1 MHTNAT
7 HSLQVCPD
15 GCPPSADL
23 SNIVIADV
31 MNVDMVLENKVLWI
45 NVVRPLSPR
54 VPAQHCT
61 RPCSAYFAPQLPH
74 TIKATI
80 SALIANK
87 MLQWSDVLE
96 VRSHPNTHTLSPSKS
111 TRVCWQDGNFFWEIG
126 FTEVPEWP
134 EPDRCAPCESQTYDT
149 VMHCHLR
156 V

>member
-23 SNIVIADV
+23 SNIAIADV

-61 RPCSAYFAPQLPH
+61 RPCSACFAPQLPH

-96 VRSHPNTHTLSPSKS
+96 VRSHPNTHTIAL
-111 TRVCWQDGNFFWEIG
+111 
-126 FTEVPEWP
+126 
-134 EPDRCAPCESQTYDT
+134 
-149 VMHCHLR
+149 
-156 V
+156 